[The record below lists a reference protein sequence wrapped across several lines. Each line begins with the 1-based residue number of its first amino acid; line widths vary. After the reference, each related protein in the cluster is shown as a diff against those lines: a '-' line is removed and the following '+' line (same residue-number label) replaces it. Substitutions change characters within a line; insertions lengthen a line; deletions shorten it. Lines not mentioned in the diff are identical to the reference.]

1 MRRPTVHIIGAGL
14 AGLSAAV
21 RLSQTPLDLIV
32 HEAARQAGGRCRS
45 FWDEALGAEIDNGAH
60 FLLAGDASAIA
71 YLESIGSRGELR
83 EPKGGAIPFA
93 DLSTG
98 ERWVIRPGESR
109 LPLWLFSAR
118 RRVPGARV
126 RDYLAAMRLFRAKPG
141 AKVRHSLR
149 CSGPLYNRWLR
160 PLLISALN
168 SAPGDAS
175 ATLAAAVLRANL
187 ASGGRSS
194 RPLIGAHGLSSI
206 YVDPALKLLR
216 VRGAQVRFERRLES
230 LAFNEER
237 VSSME
242 FAHDSVDIAPDDFV
256 ILATPAHVAAN
267 IAPNISAPNAFNAML
282 TAHFRVAP
290 PPGFPLLQG
299 VVNGLTNWIV
309 AGSDR
314 ISVTRYDCGPLM
326 ETPREEI
333 AAALW
338 REVAALSGMSDQI
351 PPWRIVRE
359 RRATFAATP
368 EQVALRPSTETSAAN
383 LLLAGDYVRTGAPA
397 SIESAVRSGDA
408 AAKAVLKRLGA

>member
-1 MRRPTVHIIGAGL
+1 MGRPTVHIIGAGL

-21 RLSQTPLDLIV
+21 RLSQAPFGLVV

-60 FLLAGDASAIA
+60 FLLAGDASALA

-83 EPKGGAIPFA
+83 GPKGGAIPFA

-126 RDYLAAMRLFRAKPG
+126 RDYLAALRLLRAKPG
-141 AKVRHSLR
+141 AKVRASLR
-149 CSGPLYNRWLR
+149 CSGPLYDRWLR
-160 PLLISALN
+160 PLLLSALN
-168 SAPGDAS
+168 SAPGDSS
-175 ATLAAAVLRANL
+175 ALLAAEVLRANMT
-187 ASGGRSS
+187 SGGRAS
-194 RPLIGAHGLSSI
+194 RPLIGAHSLSSV

-216 VRGAQVRFERRLES
+216 VRGAQVRYERRLES
-230 LAFNEER
+230 LALNGDH
-237 VSSME
+237 VAAME
-242 FAHDSVDIAPDDFV
+242 FSHDSIDVTPDDVV
-256 ILATPAHVAAN
+256 ILAAPAHVAAS
-267 IAPNISAPNAFNAML
+267 IAPNIVAPNAFNAML

-290 PPGFPLLQG
+290 PLGFPLLQG
-299 VVNGLTNWIV
+299 VVNGLANWIV
-309 AGSDR
+309 AGADQ
-314 ISVTRYDCGPLM
+314 ISVTRYDCSALM

-338 REVAALSGMSDQI
+338 REAAALGGMSDQI
-351 PPWRIVRE
+351 PPWRVVRE
-359 RRATFAATP
+359 RRATFSATP
-368 EQVALRPSTETSAAN
+368 EQVALRPSTQTSVAN

-397 SIESAVRSGDA
+397 TIESAVRSGDA